1 VLVLLSVGATDTVKD
16 GVSVGAIVGRDDN
29 ETTEGEDDG
38 SMEGRLDGLMDK
50 EEDVVND
57 GAAEG
62 MLVVLKVGAT
72 DTVKD
77 GVIVKAIVGMSD
89 ERVVVD

>member
-38 SMEGRLDGLMDK
+38 SMEGRLDGLMD
-50 EEDVVND
+50 
-57 GAAEG
+57 G
-62 MLVVLKVGAT
+62 
-72 DTVKD
+72 
-77 GVIVKAIVGMSD
+77 
-89 ERVVVD
+89 

>member
-1 VLVLLSVGATDTVKD
+1 
-16 GVSVGAIVGRDDN
+16 
-29 ETTEGEDDG
+29 
-38 SMEGRLDGLMDK
+38 
-50 EEDVVND
+50 VND

-62 MLVVLKVGAT
+62 VLVVLKVGAT

-77 GVIVKAIVGMSD
+77 GVVVEAIVGMSD